1 MVCQMN
7 NIKIKLHVSVVV
19 FLFLLQGCG
28 GSYGKKVNEYEASKI
43 EPEKTTKE
51 QVVQYLGEPASKTKT
66 SNGCEIWTYIHGST
80 KVRPETYIPVV
91 GAFAGGADTASESFI
106 VNFSQ
111 DGKVKDY
118 QRTNTTT
125 GASLNPFGG
134 AK

>member
-1 MVCQMN
+1 MKN
-7 NIKIKLHVSVVV
+7 KKINLLVV
-19 FLFLLQGCG
+19 FAVLSFLLQSCG
-28 GSYGKKVNEYEASKI
+28 GSYGKKVNEADVLKI
-43 EPEKTTKE
+43 EPGKTTKE
-51 QVVQYLGEPASKTKT
+51 QVVQYLGQPASKTTT

-80 KVRPETYIPVV
+80 KVRPETYIPIV

-125 GASLNPFGG
+125 GASLNPLGG
-134 AK
+134 AR